1 MLIDVIVLA
10 AGKGTRMRSNLPK
23 VLHPIAG
30 KEMLAHVLDAIPSYN
45 NASTT
50 VVVGHGADQ
59 VKQRFLGRELNFAEQ
74 TEQLGTGH
82 AVMAAQNYIRDDA
95 TALIL
100 MGDVPLIKTES
111 LEELV
116 NASQETGFSLLTL
129 HLDNPFGYGR
139 ILRDDAGDVVGIIEE
154 KDATDAQRKVQEV
167 NTGIMAIKG
176 EQLKRWL
183 KGLSSDNAQGEYY
196 LTDVVGLAVAEGI
209 NIKTQQAASLDEVMG
224 VNNRRQQA
232 ELERSYQLN
241 IANKML
247 DNGMTLAD
255 PSRVDVRGEI
265 EHGND
270 CFIDVNCVF
279 EGNVVLGDNVTIE
292 SNCVIKSSVIG
303 ANTIIKA
310 NSCIEDS
317 SLAGDNDIGP
327 FARLRPGSQL
337 AARAKIGNFVETKKA
352 LIGEGSKVNHLSY
365 IGDAELGTGVNVGA
379 GTITCNYD
387 GVNKHQT
394 LIGDDVFVG
403 SNSTLVAP
411 LNIGDAG
418 FVGAG
423 SVITK
428 EVSAQSLA
436 LSRAKQ
442 RELKDWISPKKRKD
456 S

>member
-30 KEMLAHVLDAIPSYN
+30 KEMLRHVLDAVPHYDEMT
-45 NASTT
+45 TT
-50 VVVGHGADQ
+50 VVVGHGADI
-59 VKQRFLGRELNFAEQ
+59 VKDRFAATELNFAEQ

-82 AVMAAQNYIRDDA
+82 AVMAAESHIRDDA

-100 MGDVPLIKTES
+100 MGDVPLIKRATLDS
-111 LEELV
+111 LVE
-116 NASQETGFSLLTL
+116 ASKSTGFSLLTL
-129 HLDNPFGYGR
+129 TLDNPFGYGR
-139 ILRDDAGDVVGIIEE
+139 ILRDSQGDVTGIVEE
-154 KDATDAQRKVQEV
+154 KDASDQQRLVQEV

-176 EQLKRWL
+176 DLLKRWL
-183 KGLSSDNAQGEYY
+183 KGLSSNNAQGEYY
-196 LTDVVGLAVAEGI
+196 LTDVVALAVAEGVMI
-209 NIKTQQAASLDEVMG
+209 NTQQASSLDEVMG

-232 ELERSYQLN
+232 ELERSFQMSV
-241 IANKML
+241 ANNLL

-255 PSRVDVRGEI
+255 PSRIDVRGNLA
-265 EHGND
+265 HGND

-279 EGNVVLGDNVTIE
+279 EGDVVFGDNVVIE
-292 SNCVIKSSVIG
+292 SNCVIKNATIG
-303 ANTIIKA
+303 ANTVVKA
-310 NSCIEDS
+310 NSCIEES
-317 SLAGDNDIGP
+317 TLAGDNDIGP
-327 FARLRPGSQL
+327 FARLRPGSEL
-337 AARAKIGNFVETKKA
+337 ALKAKIGNFVETKKA
-352 LIGEGSKVNHLSY
+352 IIGEGSKVNHLSY
-365 IGDAELGTGVNVGA
+365 VGDAELGTGVNVGA

-387 GVNKHQT
+387 GVNKHKT
-394 LIGDDVFVG
+394 VIGDDAFVG

-411 LNIGDAG
+411 LNVGNGG

-428 EVSAQSLA
+428 EVSSQSLA

-442 RELKDWISPKKRKD
+442 RELKDWVSPKKRKD